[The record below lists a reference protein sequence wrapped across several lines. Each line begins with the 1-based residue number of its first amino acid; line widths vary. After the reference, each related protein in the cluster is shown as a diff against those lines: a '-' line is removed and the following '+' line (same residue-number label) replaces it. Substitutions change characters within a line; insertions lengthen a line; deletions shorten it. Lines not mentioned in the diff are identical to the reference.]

1 MKKSNLHPIVENINN
16 IVKDRGLSKF
26 AFANLCEFP
35 EPKWNKI
42 SNGQQEL
49 SLWELSKIASSLQ
62 MPVQDIVT
70 YPEKYVKL
78 EDGYTGERVSVT
90 FEVSPDKRDMLLRL
104 VTKND

>member
-1 MKKSNLHPIVENINN
+1 MEKIKLHPVVKNINN
-16 IVKDRGLSKF
+16 IVKDRGLSKI

-62 MPVQDIVT
+62 MPVQDIIT
-70 YPEKYVKL
+70 YPDKYVKL
-78 EDGYTGERVSVT
+78 EDGYTGDRVSVT

-104 VTKND
+104 VTQKE